1 MSSADSYFWIDYL
14 NKIDPSLV
22 NNFVGSAAGALAGAF
37 AAFGL
42 EARRRKK
49 ENTETQRSKL
59 LHAQFLFAQKINSI
73 INLKNHLANIPPT
86 TNSIAVSKMTHI
98 TIDERVSAR
107 DLEPMIDGQWADKA
121 TDILRFDRTYAEAAE
136 WLARFNQQKDLISF
150 HPNTKIFEVDWEQAK
165 VGAAVDVPLVMELNF
180 TLTNLRASVEH
191 AHQKL
196 PEGLELLK
204 AFMKENYPGRRT
216 IGVSPTKQ

>member
-1 MSSADSYFWIDYL
+1 MRNSFS
-14 NKIDPSLV
+14 
-22 NNFVGSAAGALAGAF
+22 
-37 AAFGL
+37 
-42 EARRRKK
+42 RK
-49 ENTETQRSKL
+49 
-59 LHAQFLFAQKINSI
+59 KINSI

-165 VGAAVDVPLVMELNF
+165 VGAAVHVPLVMELNS

-216 IGVSPTKQ
+216 IGVSPIKQ

>member
-1 MSSADSYFWIDYL
+1 
-14 NKIDPSLV
+14 
-22 NNFVGSAAGALAGAF
+22 
-37 AAFGL
+37 
-42 EARRRKK
+42 
-49 ENTETQRSKL
+49 
-59 LHAQFLFAQKINSI
+59 
-73 INLKNHLANIPPT
+73 
-86 TNSIAVSKMTHI
+86 
-98 TIDERVSAR
+98 
-107 DLEPMIDGQWADKA
+107 MIDGQWADKA

-165 VGAAVDVPLVMELNF
+165 VGAAVDVPLVMELNS

-196 PEGLELLK
+196 PEGLDLLK

-216 IGVSPTKQ
+216 IGVSPIKQ

>member
-1 MSSADSYFWIDYL
+1 VRPERWL
-14 NKIDPSLV
+14 EPSLR
-22 NNFVGSAAGALAGAF
+22 LAW
-37 AAFGL
+37 

-59 LHAQFLFAQKINSI
+59 LHAQFLFAQKNQF
-73 INLKNHLANIPPT
+73 NHQPQNHLANIPPT

-165 VGAAVDVPLVMELNF
+165 VGAAVHVPLVMELNS

-216 IGVSPTKQ
+216 IGVKQ